1 MQTQFADLKR
11 HVISWLLWVS
21 GETRTTSKLSLM
33 KSYGRAEVPTLDPSQ
48 VLEVGWRTLAADE
61 LARYLRRVLVAER
74 KCIVGEFP
82 RSFRPRFKWRR
93 LAVAR
98 RLQSLGGVVSPRV
111 FVQPNAR
118 SWSSGERPPPNVP
131 LKYSWPGVFTL
142 VPLSTSR
149 DEG

>member
-1 MQTQFADLKR
+1 
-11 HVISWLLWVS
+11 
-21 GETRTTSKLSLM
+21 M
-33 KSYGRAEVPTLDPSQ
+33 KSYRRAEVPALAPSE
-48 VLEVGWRTLAADE
+48 VLAVGWRTLAADE

-82 RSFRPRFKWRR
+82 RHLRPRFKWRR
-93 LAVAR
+93 VAVAR
-98 RLQSLGGVVSPRV
+98 RLQSLGGAVSPRV
-111 FVQPNAR
+111 FGQPNAR
-118 SWSSGERPPPNVP
+118 SWSSGERPLPNVP